1 MYPQNGQCVFKKQYS
16 NYFVEYNG
24 MLKPNKKEM
33 EGVWQMPQYNTTG
46 RFEFKRGYE
55 ESSGSDTD

>member
-1 MYPQNGQCVFKKQYS
+1 
-16 NYFVEYNG
+16 VEYNG